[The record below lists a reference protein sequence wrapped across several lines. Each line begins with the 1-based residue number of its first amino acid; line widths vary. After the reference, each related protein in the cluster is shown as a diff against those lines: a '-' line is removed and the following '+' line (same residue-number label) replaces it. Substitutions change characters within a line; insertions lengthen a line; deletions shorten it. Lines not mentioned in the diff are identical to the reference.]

1 MSVGGTHP
9 GAVDLSDSRSFARGF
24 PHPYF
29 TWLREHAPVFWH
41 EPTAVTPEGEGFW
54 VVSRQADVLAVQT
67 QPALFSSE
75 TGGGL
80 RAAGG
85 TAINDDTN
93 AGRALNATDDPKHA
107 MLRSVVMKGF
117 TLHAV
122 AALEADIRRRVDLLI
137 DAFPENEPF
146 DFVAAFAREVPL
158 QAICMVLGVPQ
169 EDRLQLCEWVDAG
182 LSTASP
188 SILDGGYARR
198 IADYGL
204 ALIGRKR
211 AEPKDD
217 ILSVIVHARP
227 DEAGGRPLNEGELR
241 SFFLLLFAAGAETTR
256 SAIAGGMKA
265 LIENPE
271 QMALLRAEPGRLKTA
286 IEEFV
291 RWTTPSIYKRRT
303 ASSDTVLAG
312 QTIRAGQKVT
322 FWEMSANR
330 DERAFERPFAFD
342 ITRSPNPHL
351 GFGYGVHVCLG
362 SMLAR
367 LEMRVAYEALL
378 RRVAGFALAGPED
391 WMPSNRLLGIRRLP
405 ITITH
410 KARRPKEKR
419 R

>member
-1 MSVGGTHP
+1 VTPDDASADAWRVGSI
-9 GAVDLSDSRSFARGF
+9 DLSDSRIFARGF

-29 TWLREHAPVFWH
+29 TWLRENAPVFWH
-41 EPTAVTPEGEGFW
+41 EPTAVTPGGEGFW
-54 VVSRQADVLAVQT
+54 VVTRHADVLAVQT

-80 RAAGG
+80 RAGGG
-85 TAINDDTN
+85 TAINDDSN

-122 AALEADIRRRVDLLI
+122 AALEADIRRRVNLMI
-137 DAFPENEPF
+137 DAFPEDEPF
-146 DFVAAFAREVPL
+146 DFVAGFAREVPL

-169 EDRLQLCEWVDAG
+169 EDRLMLCGWVDAA
-182 LSTASP
+182 LSSATAAIMDSE
-188 SILDGGYARR
+188 YAKL

-204 ALIGRKR
+204 KLIEKKQ
-211 AEPKDD
+211 ADPKDD

-256 SAIAGGMKA
+256 SAIAGGMKG
-265 LIENPE
+265 LIENPK
-271 QMALLRAEPGRLKTA
+271 QMALLRAEPARIKTA

-303 ASSDTVLAG
+303 ASADAEVAG
-312 QTIRAGQKVT
+312 QAIRAGQKVT

-330 DERAFERPFAFD
+330 DHRAFERPFDFD
-342 ITRSPNPHL
+342 ISRSPNPHL
-351 GFGYGVHVCLG
+351 GFGWGVHVCLG

-378 RRVAGFALAGPED
+378 RRVGGFALAGPED
-391 WMPSNRLLGIRRLP
+391 WMPSNRLLGIRHLP
-405 ITITH
+405 IVITQ
-410 KARRPKEKR
+410 KDRTL
-419 R
+419 

>member
-1 MSVGGTHP
+1 MSHP
-9 GAVDLSDSRSFARGF
+9 GAIDLSDGRSFAGGF

-54 VVSRQADVLAVQT
+54 VVTRYADVLAVQT

-80 RAAGG
+80 RAGGG

-107 MLRSVVMKGF
+107 MLRGVVMKGF

-122 AALEADIRRRVDLLI
+122 AALEADIRRRADLLI
-137 DAFPENEPF
+137 DAFSENEPF

-188 SILDGGYARR
+188 SILDGEYAKR

-204 ALIGRKR
+204 ELIGRKR
-211 AEPKDD
+211 AEPRDD

-265 LIENPE
+265 LIEKPA
-271 QMALLRAEPGRLKTA
+271 QMALLRAEPARLKTA

-303 ASSDTVLAG
+303 ASSDTELAG
-312 QTIRAGQKVT
+312 MRIRAGQKVT

-378 RRVAGFALAGPED
+378 RRVDGFALAGPED

-405 ITITH
+405 ITITR
-410 KARRPKEKR
+410 KDRRPKEQR
-419 R
+419 P